1 MKLRN
6 LRTRSGDLLLHNQ
19 VRSDLSDVPKG
30 QISLFC
36 ICRDAIN
43 RRLGISAK
51 PHHPAFKRRKIL
63 CLYKIQYS
71 SHAFIDLGRL
81 RRLKPATLCITI
93 SKGLT

>member
-1 MKLRN
+1 
-6 LRTRSGDLLLHNQ
+6 
-19 VRSDLSDVPKG
+19 
-30 QISLFC
+30 
-36 ICRDAIN
+36 
-43 RRLGISAK
+43 
-51 PHHPAFKRRKIL
+51 L